1 MRPTHPHEPYPDKE
15 STVRHLNHS
24 IATLGRRLREEESG
38 FSTAELL
45 GNAALGVVALV
56 VIWGLLQALG
66 VDLVAMIRD
75 QLLTANTP

>member
-1 MRPTHPHEPYPDKE
+1 M
-15 STVRHLNHS
+15 RHLTD
-24 IATLGRRLREEESG
+24 ILAAMAGRLHDEDG
-38 FSTAELL
+38 FTTAELL

-75 QLLTANTP
+75 QLIAS